1 MFVRGKVLLTLIDHD
16 MNFSKLF
23 LIPAL
28 VVSSCSLHVPSPYL
42 DGRLSEEQRVED
54 ALQRMT
60 LEEKVGVL
68 HAQSR
73 FSSRG
78 VPRLGIPELWCSDGP
93 HGIRA
98 EVLWDSWKQAGW
110 TNDSCTAYPA
120 LTALAA
126 TWNPRLSHLYGVS
139 IGEEARYRKKNVLLG
154 PGCNIYRTPLCGR
167 NFEYMGEDPCLAS
180 KMVVPYIKGVQEQGV
195 AACVKHYALNNQELH
210 RHTTNV
216 IVSERALNEIYLP
229 AFKAAVVEGGVWAVM
244 GSYNLYKDQHCCHNE
259 YLTKILKEDWKFDG
273 VLISDW
279 GGTHDETQAVNNGLD
294 LEFGTTTDGLGTA
307 VDNAY
312 DSFYLSQ
319 PYLAR
324 LKSGKES
331 VEVLDEKVRRVL
343 RLQMRT
349 NLAPNQPQGRFSCP
363 EHSAAARK
371 IGGESIVL
379 LKNEDNILPLR
390 ADKIL
395 VVGENATRIM
405 TTKGGS
411 SALKAKYEVTPLDGL
426 RTAMENAEI
435 TYVQGYSSTE
445 DLDFGEAVAAA
456 ESSDVVLF
464 FGGLNKNRK
473 QDAESDDRVSYE
485 LPYRQSELIA
495 ALAEVNKNIVV
506 VNISGNAVAMPWAMD
521 VKGIIQSWYL
531 GSESGNCIADVLTGK
546 VCPGGKLPYTIPVA
560 LEDGPVRTEAQYP
573 GIPRS
578 EEPDKK
584 TVWDE
589 EYSEDIFV
597 GYRWYEK
604 QSIKPLFAF
613 GHGLSYTSFEIS
625 DIKASEKRVECI
637 VRNVGPVSGSEV
649 VQVYVSMPGKDRPL
663 KELKA
668 FEKVFLE
675 SGEKKRVVIR
685 LKPEDFMQYDD
696 SWILEKG
703 EYTIHVG
710 TSSDRIMESISLSLK

>member
-1 MFVRGKVLLTLIDHD
+1 MFVREKVLLTLIDHD
-16 MNFSKLF
+16 MDFSKLF

-28 VVSSCSLHVPSPYL
+28 VVSSCSFHVPSPYL
-42 DGRLSEEQRVED
+42 DGRLSEERRVED

-279 GGTHDETQAVNNGLD
+279 GGTHDGTQAVNNGLD

-349 NLAPNQPQGRFSCP
+349 NLAPNQFQGRFVCP

-379 LKNEDNILPLR
+379 LKNEDNILPLK

-411 SALKAKYEVTPLDGL
+411 SALKTKYEVTPLDGL

-435 TYVQGYSSTE
+435 TYVQGYSSTV

-675 SGEKKRVVIR
+675 SGEKKKVVIR

-710 TSSDRIMESISLSLK
+710 TSSDRIMGSISLSLK

>member
-1 MFVRGKVLLTLIDHD
+1 
-16 MNFSKLF
+16 MNFSKLL

-28 VVSSCSLHVPSPYL
+28 AVSSCSLHVPTPYL
-42 DGRLSEEQRVED
+42 DGRLPEERRVED

-126 TWNPRLSHLYGVS
+126 TWNPRLAHLYGVS

-216 IVSERALNEIYLP
+216 IVSDRALNEIYLP
-229 AFKAAVVEGGVWAVM
+229 AFKAAVVEGDVWAVM

-259 YLTKILKEDWKFDG
+259 YLTRILKEDWNFDG

-279 GGTHDETQAVNNGLD
+279 GGTHDGVQAVNNGLD
-294 LEFGTTTDGLGTA
+294 LEFGTTTDGLATA

-319 PYLAR
+319 PYLER
-324 LKSGKES
+324 LESGKES

-349 NLAPNQPQGRFSCP
+349 NLAPNQTPGRFTCP

-371 IGGESIVL
+371 IGCESIVL

-390 ADKIL
+390 ADRIL
-395 VVGENATRIM
+395 VVGENAMRIM

-411 SALKAKYEVTPLDGL
+411 SALKTKYEVTPLDGL
-426 RTAMENAEI
+426 RAALEDAEI
-435 TYVQGYSSTE
+435 SYVQGYSSTVE
-445 DLDFGEAVAAA
+445 LDFGEAVAAA

-506 VNISGNAVAMPWAMD
+506 VNISGNAVAMPWARE
-521 VKGIIQSWYL
+521 VKGIVQSWYL
-531 GSESGNCIADVLTGK
+531 GSESGNCLADVLTGN

-578 EEPDKK
+578 ENPDKK
-584 TVWDE
+584 TIWDE

-625 DIKASEKRVECI
+625 GIKANEKRVECT

-649 VQVYVSMPGKDRPL
+649 VQVYVSMPGKDRPV

-675 SGEKKRVVIR
+675 SGEKKRVVLG
-685 LKPEDFMQYDD
+685 LKPDDFMQYDE

-703 EYTIHVG
+703 EYAIHVG

>member
-1 MFVRGKVLLTLIDHD
+1 

-216 IVSERALNEIYLP
+216 IVSERTLNEIYLP

-675 SGEKKRVVIR
+675 SGEKKKVVIK

>member
-1 MFVRGKVLLTLIDHD
+1 MD
-16 MNFSKLF
+16 FSKLF
-23 LIPAL
+23 LIPAF
-28 VVSSCSLHVPSPYL
+28 VVSSCSLHVSSPYL
-42 DGRLSEEQRVED
+42 DGRLSEERRVED

-126 TWNPRLSHLYGVS
+126 TWNPQLSHLYGVS

-167 NFEYMGEDPCLAS
+167 NFEYMGEEPCLAS

-279 GGTHDETQAVNNGLD
+279 GGTHDGTQAVNNGLD

-319 PYLAR
+319 PYLAK

-349 NLAPNQPQGRFSCP
+349 NLAPNQSQGRFVCP

-371 IGGESIVL
+371 IGDESIVL
-379 LKNEDNILPLR
+379 LKNEDNILPLK

-395 VVGENATRIM
+395 VLGENATRIM

-411 SALKAKYEVTPLDGL
+411 SALKTKYEVTPLDGL

-613 GHGLSYTSFEIS
+613 GYGLSYTSFEIS
-625 DIKASEKRVECI
+625 DIKASDKRVECI

-675 SGEKKRVVIR
+675 SGEKKKVVIK

>member
-1 MFVRGKVLLTLIDHD
+1 

-675 SGEKKRVVIR
+675 SGEKKKVVIR

>member
-1 MFVRGKVLLTLIDHD
+1 MFVRGKVQLTLIDSD
-16 MNFSKLF
+16 MNLSKIL

-28 VVSSCSLHVPSPYL
+28 VVSSCSLHVPNPYL
-42 DGRLSEEQRVED
+42 DGRLPEERRVED
-54 ALQRMT
+54 ALKRMT

-126 TWNPRLSHLYGVS
+126 TWNPQLAHLYGVS

-180 KMVVPYIKGVQEQGV
+180 RMVVPYIKGVQKQGV

-216 IVSERALNEIYLP
+216 IVSDRALNEIYLP

-244 GSYNLYKDQHCCHNE
+244 GSYNLYKNQHCCHNE
-259 YLTKILKEDWKFDG
+259 YLTKILKDDWNFDG

-279 GGTHDETQAVNNGLD
+279 GGTHDGVQAVNNGLD

-312 DSFYLSQ
+312 DSFYLSL

-324 LKSGKES
+324 LKSGEES
-331 VEVLDEKVRRVL
+331 IEVLDEKVRRVL

-349 NLAPNQPQGRFSCP
+349 NLAPNQTPGRFTCP

-390 ADKIL
+390 ADRIL
-395 VVGENATRIM
+395 VVGENAMRIM

-411 SALKAKYEVTPLDGL
+411 SALKTKYEVTPLDGL
-426 RTAMENAEI
+426 RAALEDAEI
-435 TYVQGYSSTE
+435 SYVQGYSSTE
-445 DLDFGEAVAAA
+445 ELDFGEAVAAA

-506 VNISGNAVAMPWAMD
+506 VNISGNAVAMPWARD
-521 VKGIIQSWYL
+521 VKGILQSWYL

-560 LEDGPVRTEAQYP
+560 LEDGPVRTENQYP

-578 EEPDKK
+578 ENPGKK
-584 TVWDE
+584 TIWDE

-625 DIKASEKRVECI
+625 GIKANEKRVECT

-649 VQVYVSMPGKDRPL
+649 VQVYVTMPGKDRPV

-675 SGEKKRVVIR
+675 SGEKKRVVLR
-685 LKPEDFMQYDD
+685 LKPEDFMQYDE

-703 EYTIHVG
+703 EYAIHVG
-710 TSSDRIMESISLSLK
+710 TSSDRIVESISLSLK

>member
-1 MFVRGKVLLTLIDHD
+1 MD
-16 MNFSKLF
+16 FSKLF

-42 DGRLSEEQRVED
+42 DGLLSEERRVED

-279 GGTHDETQAVNNGLD
+279 GGTHDGTQAVNNGLD

-349 NLAPNQPQGRFSCP
+349 NLAPNQFQGRFVCP

-379 LKNEDNILPLR
+379 LKNEDNILPLK

-411 SALKAKYEVTPLDGL
+411 SALKTKYEVTPLDGL

-613 GHGLSYTSFEIS
+613 GYGLSYTSFEIS

>member
-1 MFVRGKVLLTLIDHD
+1 

-42 DGRLSEEQRVED
+42 DRRLSEQRRVED

-675 SGEKKRVVIR
+675 GGEKKRVVIR

>member
-1 MFVRGKVLLTLIDHD
+1 

-675 SGEKKRVVIR
+675 SGEKKKVVIK

>member
-1 MFVRGKVLLTLIDHD
+1 

-675 SGEKKRVVIR
+675 GGEKKRVVIR

>member
-1 MFVRGKVLLTLIDHD
+1 

-42 DGRLSEEQRVED
+42 DGRLSAERRVED

-675 SGEKKRVVIR
+675 GGEKKRVVIR

>member
-1 MFVRGKVLLTLIDHD
+1 MFVREKVLLTLIDHD
-16 MNFSKLF
+16 MDFSKLF

-42 DGRLSEEQRVED
+42 DGRLSEELRVED

-279 GGTHDETQAVNNGLD
+279 GGTHDGTQAVNNGLD

-349 NLAPNQPQGRFSCP
+349 NLAPNQFQGRFVCP

-379 LKNEDNILPLR
+379 LKNEDNILPLK

-411 SALKAKYEVTPLDGL
+411 SALKTKYEVTPLDGL

-710 TSSDRIMESISLSLK
+710 TSSDRIMGSISLSLK

>member
-42 DGRLSEEQRVED
+42 DGRLSEERRVED

-180 KMVVPYIKGVQEQGV
+180 KIVVPYIKGVQEQGV

-259 YLTKILKEDWKFDG
+259 YLTKILKDDWKFDG

-279 GGTHDETQAVNNGLD
+279 GGAHDGTQAVNNGLD

-312 DSFYLSQ
+312 DSFYLSL

-506 VNISGNAVAMPWAMD
+506 VNISGNAVAMPWTMD

-675 SGEKKRVVIR
+675 GGEKKRVVIR

-710 TSSDRIMESISLSLK
+710 TSSDRIMGSISLSLK

>member
-1 MFVRGKVLLTLIDHD
+1 MFVREKVLLTLIDHD

-675 SGEKKRVVIR
+675 SGEKKKVVIK

>member
-1 MFVRGKVLLTLIDHD
+1 

>member
-1 MFVRGKVLLTLIDHD
+1 
-16 MNFSKLF
+16 
-23 LIPAL
+23 
-28 VVSSCSLHVPSPYL
+28 
-42 DGRLSEEQRVED
+42 
-54 ALQRMT
+54 
-60 LEEKVGVL
+60 
-68 HAQSR
+68 
-73 FSSRG
+73 
-78 VPRLGIPELWCSDGP
+78 
-93 HGIRA
+93 
-98 EVLWDSWKQAGW
+98 
-110 TNDSCTAYPA
+110 
-120 LTALAA
+120 
-126 TWNPRLSHLYGVS
+126 
-139 IGEEARYRKKNVLLG
+139 
-154 PGCNIYRTPLCGR
+154 
-167 NFEYMGEDPCLAS
+167 
-180 KMVVPYIKGVQEQGV
+180 
-195 AACVKHYALNNQELH
+195 
-210 RHTTNV
+210 
-216 IVSERALNEIYLP
+216 
-229 AFKAAVVEGGVWAVM
+229 
-244 GSYNLYKDQHCCHNE
+244 
-259 YLTKILKEDWKFDG
+259 
-273 VLISDW
+273 
-279 GGTHDETQAVNNGLD
+279 
-294 LEFGTTTDGLGTA
+294 
-307 VDNAY
+307 
-312 DSFYLSQ
+312 
-319 PYLAR
+319 
-324 LKSGKES
+324 
-331 VEVLDEKVRRVL
+331 
-343 RLQMRT
+343 
-349 NLAPNQPQGRFSCP
+349 
-363 EHSAAARK
+363 
-371 IGGESIVL
+371 
-379 LKNEDNILPLR
+379 
-390 ADKIL
+390 
-395 VVGENATRIM
+395 
-405 TTKGGS
+405 
-411 SALKAKYEVTPLDGL
+411 
-426 RTAMENAEI
+426 MENAEI

-506 VNISGNAVAMPWAMD
+506 VNISGNAVAMPWTMD

-613 GHGLSYTSFEIS
+613 GYGLSYTSFEIS
-625 DIKASEKRVECI
+625 DIKASDKRVECI

-675 SGEKKRVVIR
+675 SGEKKKVVIK

>member
-1 MFVRGKVLLTLIDHD
+1 MD
-16 MNFSKLF
+16 FSKLF

-279 GGTHDETQAVNNGLD
+279 GGTHDGTQAVNNGLD

-349 NLAPNQPQGRFSCP
+349 NLAPNQFQGRFVCP

-379 LKNEDNILPLR
+379 LKNEDNILPLK

-411 SALKAKYEVTPLDGL
+411 SALKTKYEVTPLDGL

-613 GHGLSYTSFEIS
+613 GYGLSYTSFEIS

-675 SGEKKRVVIR
+675 SGEKKKVVIK

>member
-1 MFVRGKVLLTLIDHD
+1 MD
-16 MNFSKLF
+16 FSKLF

-42 DGRLSEEQRVED
+42 DGRLSEELRVED

-279 GGTHDETQAVNNGLD
+279 GGTHDGTQAVNNGLD

-349 NLAPNQPQGRFSCP
+349 NLAPNQFQGRFVCP

-379 LKNEDNILPLR
+379 LKNEDNILPLK

-411 SALKAKYEVTPLDGL
+411 SALKTKYEVTPLDGL

-710 TSSDRIMESISLSLK
+710 TSSDRIMGSISLSLK

>member
-1 MFVRGKVLLTLIDHD
+1 MD
-16 MNFSKLF
+16 FSKLF

-42 DGRLSEEQRVED
+42 DGLLSEERRVED

-279 GGTHDETQAVNNGLD
+279 GGTHDGTQAVNNGLD

-349 NLAPNQPQGRFSCP
+349 NLAPNQFQGRFVCP

-379 LKNEDNILPLR
+379 LKNEDNILPLK

-411 SALKAKYEVTPLDGL
+411 SALKTKYEVTPLDGL

-675 SGEKKRVVIR
+675 GGEKKKVVIK

>member
-1 MFVRGKVLLTLIDHD
+1 

-506 VNISGNAVAMPWAMD
+506 VNISGNAVAMPWTMD

-675 SGEKKRVVIR
+675 SGEKKKVVIK

>member
-1 MFVRGKVLLTLIDHD
+1 MFVREKVLLTLIDHD

-28 VVSSCSLHVPSPYL
+28 VVSSCSLHVLSPYL
-42 DGRLSEEQRVED
+42 DGRLSEERRVED

-259 YLTKILKEDWKFDG
+259 YLTKILKDDWKFDG

-279 GGTHDETQAVNNGLD
+279 GGTHDGTQAVNNGLD

-349 NLAPNQPQGRFSCP
+349 NLAPNQFQGRFVCP

-379 LKNEDNILPLR
+379 LKNEDNILPLK

-411 SALKAKYEVTPLDGL
+411 SALKTKYEVTPLDGL

>member
-1 MFVRGKVLLTLIDHD
+1 
-16 MNFSKLF
+16 
-23 LIPAL
+23 
-28 VVSSCSLHVPSPYL
+28 
-42 DGRLSEEQRVED
+42 
-54 ALQRMT
+54 MT

-180 KMVVPYIKGVQEQGV
+180 KIVVPYIKGVQEQGV

-675 SGEKKRVVIR
+675 SGEKKKVVIK

>member
-1 MFVRGKVLLTLIDHD
+1 
-16 MNFSKLF
+16 
-23 LIPAL
+23 
-28 VVSSCSLHVPSPYL
+28 
-42 DGRLSEEQRVED
+42 
-54 ALQRMT
+54 MT

-675 SGEKKRVVIR
+675 SGEKKKVVIK

>member
-1 MFVRGKVLLTLIDHD
+1 MFVREKVLLTLIDHD
-16 MNFSKLF
+16 MDFSKLF

-42 DGRLSEEQRVED
+42 DGRLSEELRVED

-279 GGTHDETQAVNNGLD
+279 GGTHDGTQAVNNGLD

-349 NLAPNQPQGRFSCP
+349 NLAPNQFQGRFVCP

-379 LKNEDNILPLR
+379 LKNEDNILPLK

-411 SALKAKYEVTPLDGL
+411 SALKTKYEVTPLDGL

-578 EEPDKK
+578 EELDKK

-613 GHGLSYTSFEIS
+613 GYGLSYTSFEIS

-710 TSSDRIMESISLSLK
+710 TSSDRIMGSISLSLK

>member
-1 MFVRGKVLLTLIDHD
+1 MFVREKVLLTLIDHD
-16 MNFSKLF
+16 MDFSKLF

-28 VVSSCSLHVPSPYL
+28 VVSSCSLHVSSPYL
-42 DGRLSEEQRVED
+42 DGRLSEERRVED

-126 TWNPRLSHLYGVS
+126 TWNPQLSHLYGVS

-167 NFEYMGEDPCLAS
+167 NFEYMGEEPCLAS

-279 GGTHDETQAVNNGLD
+279 GGTHDGTQAVNNGLD

-319 PYLAR
+319 PYLAK

-349 NLAPNQPQGRFSCP
+349 NLAPNQSQGRFVCP

-371 IGGESIVL
+371 IGDESIVL
-379 LKNEDNILPLR
+379 LKNEDNILPLK

-395 VVGENATRIM
+395 VLGENATRIM

-411 SALKAKYEVTPLDGL
+411 SALKTKYEVTPLEGL

-613 GHGLSYTSFEIS
+613 GYGLSYTSFEIS
-625 DIKASEKRVECI
+625 DIKASDKRVECI

-675 SGEKKRVVIR
+675 SGEKKKVVIK

>member
-1 MFVRGKVLLTLIDHD
+1 MFVREKVLLTLIDHD
-16 MNFSKLF
+16 MDFSKLF

-42 DGRLSEEQRVED
+42 DGRLSEELRVED

-279 GGTHDETQAVNNGLD
+279 GGTHDGTQAVNNGLD

-349 NLAPNQPQGRFSCP
+349 NLAPNQFQGRFVCP

-379 LKNEDNILPLR
+379 LKNEDNILPLK

-411 SALKAKYEVTPLDGL
+411 SALKTKYEVTPLDGL

-445 DLDFGEAVAAA
+445 DLDFGEAVATA

-613 GHGLSYTSFEIS
+613 GYGLSYTSFEIS

-685 LKPEDFMQYDD
+685 LKPEDFIQYDD

-710 TSSDRIMESISLSLK
+710 TSSDRIMGSISLSLK